1 MKNLRWCWTM
11 LPLMVVLG
19 GARSQAI
26 ADPGLLLIAHGS
38 PNAEWNKPLLDFG
51 RRAAEEAGKG
61 GRFKAVRTAM
71 LEAAKPDVPTA
82 VAELEAAGCDRIVA
96 VPLFVAASGHTHFD
110 VPAALGLYWSET
122 TAAALAAEGAKPAR
136 PKVPIT
142 LVPTLSESD
151 VLSGYALDQV
161 RKLSR
166 SPKEEALVL
175 LLHGDPEHE
184 LLIDR
189 MLRQVAA
196 RCCGETGIGYSDW
209 ASIGVGQEYRSNGL
223 AAIRSALEHKKRV
236 IVVGLYISSSAA
248 RIHQRSMGGKQRA
261 ADSDPLHGKDVVFSN
276 EPIVT
281 HPELLRWV
289 LQAAHAAVAAKN

>member
-142 LVPTLSESD
+142 RSPPTRTKVSMPACASTKGR
-151 VLSGYALDQV
+151 SSA
-161 RKLSR
+161 R
-166 SPKEEALVL
+166 SPKAN
-175 LLHGDPEHE
+175 
-184 LLIDR
+184 
-189 MLRQVAA
+189 LRP
-196 RCCGETGIGYSDW
+196 IS
-209 ASIGVGQEYRSNGL
+209 ASTVG
-223 AAIRSALEHKKRV
+223 
-236 IVVGLYISSSAA
+236 
-248 RIHQRSMGGKQRA
+248 
-261 ADSDPLHGKDVVFSN
+261 
-276 EPIVT
+276 
-281 HPELLRWV
+281 
-289 LQAAHAAVAAKN
+289 